1 MLVWLNKLAHLFDVD
16 SKSTYKTILMND
28 ILHKVINF
36 INLHSG
42 EEDRLKVLDNVKSN
56 ISFRGSNFWIL
67 ACAIVV
73 ASVGLNVNSTAVVI
87 GAMLISPLMGPIVGA
102 GFGLGIYD
110 FNLLKKALKNLL
122 IATIVGL
129 VVSTVYF
136 YLSPFKETQSE
147 LLSRTAP
154 NIYDIFI
161 AFFGGLVGV
170 IAITRVEKGNPIP
183 GVAIATALM
192 PPLCTAGYGLAIGN
206 FSFFFGAIYLYIIN
220 CVFICIATFLIVK
233 YLKYPP
239 VKQIDESREKKVRY
253 VMTSLIL
260 VMIIP
265 SVYFAYVL
273 IQDKKFNQ
281 KIEFFITDEFTN
293 KGYTILYKKIKTN
306 VSPKKIELVFLAKK
320 TTNEELKI
328 LNQRLKAYG
337 IQNTELKIRQDTTDI
352 KKYISSQINNEKSI
366 LNKKDLTII
375 ELEKRLKKNSYNNAI
390 ILAEAKIIF
399 PEIENLSISNH
410 IYDEKTENPVV
421 VPVMIYKSKK
431 ELSKSS
437 KQKLVL
443 WLQQRLSKEKIEI
456 YRQL

>member
-1 MLVWLNKLAHLFDVD
+1 MRDTVNK
-16 SKSTYKTILMND
+16 I
-28 ILHKVINF
+28 IGF

-42 EEDRLKVLDNVKSN
+42 EEDRHKVLENVKAN
-56 ISFRGSNFWIL
+56 ISFRGSNLWIL

-73 ASVGLNVNSTAVVI
+73 ASIGLNVNSAAVVI

-110 FNLLKKALKNLL
+110 FDLLKRALKNLV

-129 VVSTVYF
+129 TVSTVYF

-147 LLSRTAP
+147 ILSRTSP

-192 PPLCTAGYGLAIGN
+192 PPLCTAGYGLAVGN
-206 FSFFFGAIYLYIIN
+206 FSYFFGAIYLYSIN

-233 YLKYPP
+233 YLKYKP
-239 VKQIDESREKKVRY
+239 VKQVDEQRAKKVRY
-253 VMTSLIL
+253 AMTSLIL

-265 SVYFAYVL
+265 SIYFAYIL
-273 IQDKKFNQ
+273 IEEKKFNQ
-281 KIEFFITDEFTN
+281 KIERFITNEFTN
-293 KGYTILYKKIKTN
+293 KGYTILYKKIITN
-306 VSPKKIELVFLAKK
+306 VVPKKIELVFLTKK
-320 TTNEELKI
+320 ITNNELKA
-328 LNQRLKAYG
+328 LNQKLTNYG
-337 IQNTELKIRQDTTDI
+337 IANTQLKIRQDTVDI
-352 KKYISSQINNEKSI
+352 KKYISNQINFEKSI
-366 LNKKDLTII
+366 LNEKDLLIANLGKQI
-375 ELEKRLKKNSYNNAI
+375 KKNLYDNKA

-410 IYDEKTENPVV
+410 IFDENTNNAKV
-421 VPVMIYKSKK
+421 VPVMVYRSKK
-431 ELSKSS
+431 ELSTSS
-437 KQKLVL
+437 KKKLIL
-443 WLQQRLSKEKIEI
+443 WLQQRLDKEKIEI
-456 YRQL
+456 YRQI

>member
-1 MLVWLNKLAHLFDVD
+1 
-16 SKSTYKTILMND
+16 MNS
-28 ILHKVINF
+28 ILHKIINF
-36 INLHSG
+36 INLHTG
-42 EEDRLKVLDNVKSN
+42 EEDRQKVLENVKSN

-110 FNLLKKALKNLL
+110 FDLLKKALKNLL

-129 VVSTVYF
+129 VVSTIYF

-147 LLSRTAP
+147 LLSRTSP

-192 PPLCTAGYGLAIGN
+192 PPLCTAGYGLAISN
-206 FSFFFGAIYLYIIN
+206 YSFFFGAIYLYVIN

-233 YLKYPP
+233 YLKYPS

-253 VMTSLIL
+253 AMTSLIL

-265 SVYFAYVL
+265 SVYFAYIL
-273 IQDKKFNQ
+273 IQEKKFNQ
-281 KIEFFITDEFTN
+281 KIELFINDEFTS

-306 VSPKKIELVFLAKK
+306 LNPKKIELVFLAKR
-320 TTNEELKI
+320 TTKDELEI
-328 LNQRLKAYG
+328 LNERLKTYG
-337 IQNTELKIRQDTTDI
+337 IENTMLRIRQDTTDI
-352 KKYISSQINNEKSI
+352 KKYISSQINIEKSI
-366 LNKKDLTII
+366 LNKKDLTIA
-375 ELEKRLKKNSYNNAI
+375 ELKKQLKKNSYNNAT

-410 IYDEKTENPVV
+410 IYDENTDKAKVI
-421 VPVMIYKSKK
+421 PVMVYKSKI

-443 WLQQRLSKEKIEI
+443 WLQQRLSKEKVEI

>member
-1 MLVWLNKLAHLFDVD
+1 
-16 SKSTYKTILMND
+16 MND

-42 EEDRLKVLDNVKSN
+42 EEDRFKVLDNVKSN

-147 LLSRTAP
+147 LLSRTSP

-239 VKQIDESREKKVRY
+239 VKQIDENREKKVRY
-253 VMTSLIL
+253 AMTSLIL